1 MSKSDDGSGALLD
14 WSPELHQ
21 AEGMIAVQIGGS
33 VSDAVDLLL
42 GEAKA
47 TRRSVE
53 DIARDVVTRRLR
65 FIPASEAHEPA
76 AGS

>member
-1 MSKSDDGSGALLD
+1 MSENSDSAGPLLD

-21 AEGMIAVQIGGS
+21 AEGMIAAQVGGS

-42 GEAKA
+42 REARA
-47 TRRSVE
+47 TGRSVE
-53 DIARDVVTRRLR
+53 DIARDVVSRRMRFAAETR
-65 FIPASEAHEPA
+65 EPP